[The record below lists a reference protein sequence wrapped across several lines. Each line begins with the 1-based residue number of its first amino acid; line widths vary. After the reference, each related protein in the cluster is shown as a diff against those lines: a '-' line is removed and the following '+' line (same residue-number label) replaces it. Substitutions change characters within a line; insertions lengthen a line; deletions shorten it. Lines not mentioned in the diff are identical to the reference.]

1 MSNNRFQQLRTQFL
15 VMWKQFPRRSSSRAV
30 SIDNPSENGD
40 VVNGSLAK
48 IRGINSSNLFAE
60 STAAISKLNLPQ
72 VHVDPLSAFWAI
84 LIATI
89 SGTGVT
95 SYLWLVAV
103 PPTPECRGIGGMASD
118 SERLY
123 CAQTAAESQQL
134 PDLIAAV
141 NLVKDWT
148 DSQPLYAE
156 SQKLL
161 KNWSEDLYKI
171 ATKELN
177 QGDIDRAISTLKL
190 IPASS
195 PSYEKT
201 QELLVKWS
209 DQSQDSEK
217 IDAKFDRAMKLGDWG
232 TAFGILQRIQ
242 RMKGAYWNTHKHQEM
257 SVKLVREQD
266 GWDKL
271 HSAKVALSGRE
282 ENGYTVGAKRPDLAN
297 KKDPKVAEE
306 PLPNQPEPIVKAM
319 EIANEIDPKTYAYQQ
334 GQTLRTTWSKQ
345 LIHLAIAKHKAQSFN
360 ESTEIAQKVPED
372 VSVYAEAQDWVKLN
386 QATVASG
393 KQNLLSFVDAIAQ
406 VKKIPKTSTIYPI
419 AHSKQAHWQVL
430 LKQETQLQWAKTI
443 GQIQQPATLA
453 LAISTA
459 KQIPATSVA
468 GKTIQTDIGNWNRQI
483 QTVNNRAV
491 LAKAQHLVASG
502 TSLSNLK
509 TAVTLAVKI
518 PKEAAMG
525 EEAAAAVAEWS
536 EKIQTIEDRPILDNA
551 LALGA
556 RGLRSQAIA
565 VADRIMP
572 GRSLYPAAQYH
583 VRQWYVE
590 LQEIADRGT
599 LNRAIGTY
607 RRGNIS
613 MAIDVASTISR
624 RSSLYGDA
632 REYMANWRLLLVPKS
647 IIQPTE
653 YNINYRLDRNDRQEN
668 NE

>member
-1 MSNNRFQQLRTQFL
+1 MSNNKFQQLRTQFL
-15 VMWKQFPRRSSSRAV
+15 VMWKQFPPGSSSRAV
-30 SIDNPSENGD
+30 SIDTEPETGD
-40 VVNGSLAK
+40 IVNGSLAK
-48 IRGINSSNLFAE
+48 VRGINSSNIFAE

-89 SGTGVT
+89 GGTGVT

-103 PPTPECRGIGGMASD
+103 PPTPECRGIGAMASD

-123 CAQTAAESQQL
+123 CAQTAAESRQL
-134 PDLIAAV
+134 PELIAAV

-148 DSQPLYAE
+148 DSQPLYGE

-161 KNWSEDLYKI
+161 KNWSEELYKI
-171 ATKELN
+171 ATKELD
-177 QGDIDRAISTLKL
+177 QGNIDRAISTLKL

-201 QELLVKWS
+201 QELLAKWT
-209 DQSQDSEK
+209 DQSLDSEK

-232 TAFGILQRIQ
+232 TAFGILQQVQ
-242 RMKGAYWNTHKHQEM
+242 RMKGAYWNTHKHHEM

-271 HSAKVALSGRE
+271 HSAKVALAGEE

-297 KKDPKVAEE
+297 KKDPKVAEK
-306 PLPNQPEPIVKAM
+306 PLPTQPEPIVKAM

-345 LIHLAIAKHKAQSFN
+345 LIHLAIVKHKAQSFN

-372 VSVYAEAQDWVKLN
+372 VSFYAEAQDWVKLN

-393 KQNLLSFVDAIAQ
+393 KQNLLSFVDAISQ

-419 AHSKQAHWQVL
+419 ALSKQANWQVL

-468 GKTIQTDIGNWNRQI
+468 GKTLQTDIGNWNRQI
-483 QTVNNRAV
+483 QTVNNRAI

-502 TSLSNLK
+502 TSLVNLK
-509 TAVTLAVKI
+509 TAVTLATKI
-518 PKEAAMG
+518 PKDAAMG

-607 RRGNIS
+607 RQGNIS

-632 REYMANWRLLLVPKS
+632 REYMAKWRLLLVPKT
-647 IIQPTE
+647 IIEPTE
-653 YNINYRLDRNDRQEN
+653 YINYRLDRSDRQEN
-668 NE
+668 NQ

>member
-1 MSNNRFQQLRTQFL
+1 MSNNKFQQLRTQFI
-15 VMWKQFPRRSSSRAV
+15 VMWKRWPSGSSPRSL
-30 SIDNPSENGD
+30 SIDTPSENGNI
-40 VVNGSLAK
+40 VNGSLAK
-48 IRGINSSNLFAE
+48 IREINTSNIFAE
-60 STAAISKLNLPQ
+60 STAAISKLNLPK
-72 VHVDPLSAFWAI
+72 VNVDPWSAFWAI
-84 LIATI
+84 LMTTI
-89 SGTGVT
+89 GGTGVM
-95 SYLWLVAV
+95 SYLLLVAV

-123 CAQTAAESQQL
+123 CAQTAAESRQL
-134 PDLIAAV
+134 PELIAAV
-141 NLVKDWT
+141 NLVKNWT

-171 ATKELN
+171 AAKELN
-177 QGDIDRAISTLKL
+177 QGDIDRAISTLKI
-190 IPASS
+190 IPPSS
-195 PSYEKT
+195 PTYDKT
-201 QELLVKWS
+201 QELLAKWT
-209 DQSQDSEK
+209 DQSRDSEK
-217 IDAKFDRAMKLGDWG
+217 VDLKFDRAMKLGDWG
-232 TAFGILQRIQ
+232 AAFGILQGVQ
-242 RMKGAYWNTHKHQEM
+242 RMKGAYWNTYKHHEM

-271 HSAKVALSGRE
+271 HNAKTALSGKAE
-282 ENGYTVGAKRPDLAN
+282 DGYTVGAKRPDLAN

-306 PLPNQPEPIVKAM
+306 PLPTQPEPIVKAM

-345 LIHLAIAKHKAQSFN
+345 LVHLAIEKHKAQSFN
-360 ESTEIAQKVPED
+360 ESIEIAQKVPED
-372 VSVYAEAQDWVKLN
+372 VSFYTEAQDWIKLN

-406 VKKIPKTSTIYPI
+406 VKKISKNSSIYPL
-419 AHSKQAHWQVL
+419 AHSKQANWQVL

-468 GKTIQTDIGNWNRQI
+468 GKTVQTDITNWNRQI
-483 QTVNNRAV
+483 QTVDNRTI

-509 TAVTLAVKI
+509 TAVTLAAKI
-518 PKEAAMG
+518 PKDLPMG

-556 RGLRSQAIA
+556 RGHRSQAIA

-607 RRGNIS
+607 RQGNIS
-613 MAIDVASTISR
+613 MAIELASTISR

-632 REYMANWRLLLVPKS
+632 REYMANWQLLLVPKS

-653 YNINYRLDRNDRQEN
+653 YINYRDRQDVKGNRE
-668 NE
+668 